1 MRDSRIE
8 KLRVFSMVL
17 ILLAHYIRNFES
29 ISFISQIL
37 VVGVYIFII
46 ISAYLNSRIDI
57 KDNLKWIKGRFIS
70 LMIPYYIFLVIYFTI
85 SAINNLE
92 LSFKKISIYFLNL
105 QGFTNRI
112 EGTGHLW
119 FLTVIFIC
127 YLVTLILDKKKE
139 FLNDNLMGI
148 IGILAVVQTVIS
160 LQDKILG
167 EYAFYV
173 FLYIAIYSISI
184 EKIGKLQRLK
194 VRNILFISW
203 LCILLRLAGKVFL
216 DNTIIYE
223 RIIVFY
229 TSAGLGLGIFS
240 IFTNKNLRIFRK
252 ESKVITFLDNI
263 SYPVYLTHYIFLNG
277 VFNVIGIVKSNLLS
291 VSIGLALILTLSILI
306 NNISKNILS
315 LRWCNR

>member
-1 MRDSRIE
+1 MRDSRKE

-29 ISFISQIL
+29 ISFISQFL

-46 ISAYLNSRIDI
+46 ISAYLNSRIEI
-57 KDNLKWIKGRFIS
+57 KDNFKWIKGRFIS
-70 LMIPYYIFLVIYFTI
+70 LMIPYYIFLVIYFTV
-85 SAINNLE
+85 SVINNLE
-92 LSFKKISIYFLNL
+92 LSFKKICIYFLNL

-119 FLTVIFIC
+119 FLTIIFIC

-148 IGILAVVQTVIS
+148 IAILVVVQTVIS
-160 LQDKILG
+160 LQDKTLG

-184 EKIGKLQRLK
+184 EKIGKLQMSK

-223 RIIVFY
+223 RMIVLY
-229 TSAGLGLGIFS
+229 TSAGVGLGIFL
-240 IFTNKNLRIFRK
+240 IFTNKNLRIFNRK
-252 ESKVITFLDNI
+252 SKIINFLDSI
-263 SYPVYLTHYIFLNG
+263 SYTAYLTHYIFLNG

-291 VSIGLALILTLSILI
+291 VSIGLALILAFSILI